1 MTCRRGRCPDDLLEA
16 AVRRYSAA
24 FPGRELPV
32 LQGIGGRGGEAF
44 EVAVVMLCRAV
55 ATDEPLDPWAVMAAL
70 GVRRPPGGPDA

>member
-1 MTCRRGRCPDDLLEA
+1 M
-16 AVRRYSAA
+16 RRYSAA

-32 LQGIGGRGGEAF
+32 LRGIGGRGGEAF